1 MIEKIYENAIFELGP
16 IEKEIDKIEDKIF
29 TGQEKEVV
37 RKISLVNRK
46 LIDFKKNLRSHDET
60 WLVFFN
66 LAEDFFNDSDVLQ
79 SLETIMLSYR
89 KTMDS
94 SNQLTELLM
103 DLKDTNNSLLQE
115 KRNQFSK
122 DFTLI
127 AFLTLPITLFV
138 SIISVPTKQTHFLGT
153 DNDFYIV
160 ITISL
165 ILFILSL
172 MVAR

>member
-1 MIEKIYENAIFELGP
+1 
-16 IEKEIDKIEDKIF
+16 
-29 TGQEKEVV
+29 
-37 RKISLVNRK
+37 
-46 LIDFKKNLRSHDET
+46 
-60 WLVFFN
+60 
-66 LAEDFFNDSDVLQ
+66 
-79 SLETIMLSYR
+79 MLSYR
-89 KTMDS
+89 KTIDS

-127 AFLTLPITLFV
+127 AFLTLPITLFI

-172 MVAR
+172 MVAK